1 MIMKRFLLTKLVV
14 LLGFAQGWACSG
26 EYPTHNYYMMDVAPR
41 NVNLL
46 NLEERFNQYWKT
58 YMDNEHISYR
68 WYREEI
74 METVSV
80 TNYIPVEPAVR
91 LRNVLLRG
99 RSTADAQFRRG
110 SFRNFQQSRAR
121 RNVQSRRRRV

>member
-74 METVSV
+74 METARQKRDREMVAYLEHLN
-80 TNYIPVEPAVR
+80 NYLDISDQLGE
-91 LRNVLLRG
+91 
-99 RSTADAQFRRG
+99 SW
-110 SFRNFQQSRAR
+110 S
-121 RNVQSRRRRV
+121 